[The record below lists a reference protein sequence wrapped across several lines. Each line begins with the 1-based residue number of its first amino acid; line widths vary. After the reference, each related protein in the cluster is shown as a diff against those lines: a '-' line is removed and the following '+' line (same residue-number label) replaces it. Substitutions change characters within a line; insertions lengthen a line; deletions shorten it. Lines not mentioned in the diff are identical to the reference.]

1 MAKRT
6 KTTTA
11 ANLGF
16 EDKLWAAR
24 SNGRCLFVLATKKD
38 VHTALTSFQEI
49 ANGLEE

>member
-24 SNGRCLFVLATKKD
+24 SNGKCLFVLATKKD
-38 VHTALTSFQEI
+38 MPEI
-49 ANGLEE
+49 FGSIYERGRE